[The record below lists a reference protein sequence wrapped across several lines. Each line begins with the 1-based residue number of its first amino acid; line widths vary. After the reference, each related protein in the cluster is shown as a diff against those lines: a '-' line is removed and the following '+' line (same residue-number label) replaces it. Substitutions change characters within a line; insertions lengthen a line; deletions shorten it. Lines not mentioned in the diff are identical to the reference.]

1 MPKITLINDDAKN
14 IKAKA
19 DLILTDPPYD
29 MDGHELAQIIDA
41 IDCQH
46 LVMLTT
52 MKQLLGFSKHSRYVL
67 NFDFVINA
75 VVPKQSKSIH
85 APNYTHQ
92 TGVYMTKGRVKTRFN
107 RKLRRRSDTA
117 DANGYWP
124 TIIRAPRDRMQD
136 HGLAKNLTA
145 ITDLLGSFEDIETI
159 IDPFAGSG
167 TTGLAALELGYD
179 CLMVEQSDEYCTLIR
194 NQFDFLGINLNQKNL
209 VF

>member
-67 NFDFVINA
+67 NFDFVGVI
-75 VVPKQSKSIH
+75 VTGKQI
-85 APNYTHQ
+85 
-92 TGVYMTKGRVKTRFN
+92 GRAHV
-107 RKLRRRSDTA
+107 
-117 DANGYWP
+117 
-124 TIIRAPRDRMQD
+124 
-136 HGLAKNLTA
+136 
-145 ITDLLGSFEDIETI
+145 
-159 IDPFAGSG
+159 
-167 TTGLAALELGYD
+167 
-179 CLMVEQSDEYCTLIR
+179 
-194 NQFDFLGINLNQKNL
+194 
-209 VF
+209 